1 MIYPKFP
8 RTQESAAS
16 GTFTDTAPDAPV
28 IGICAP
34 SAGIGY
40 KAASFDMSEEM
51 IHALGYRI
59 VETPSVR
66 SDDNPSACAQV
77 RGAEFNSLFADP
89 EVAAVIAA
97 TGGEYNIEMLP
108 YIDEQLI
115 RRNPKWFAGYSDPTN
130 ISFYMTTKLDI
141 ATIYGFNAGS
151 FDWRPLHE
159 YQETALN
166 VLNSCITDSTANGSI
181 TSDAA
186 NGCIPVQH
194 SYDFWDSTRDF
205 ESVCL
210 DTPVS
215 WDLYLPTHGDTTGA
229 FTPASSPF
237 EPSREPFEVSGR
249 LIGGCT
255 DVIDALIG
263 TPYEDSSA
271 FIERYADDGFIW
283 YFDTFEVSPFN
294 LYLFFTKMRLAGYLR
309 NAKAIILG
317 RVMFTHGASNDE
329 YIDLLKRALPD
340 IPFVWGA
347 DIGHTKPAMTLI
359 NGSLGTLRLQDGK
372 AELTM
377 ELK

>member
-1 MIYPKFP
+1 
-8 RTQESAAS
+8 
-16 GTFTDTAPDAPV
+16 
-28 IGICAP
+28 
-34 SAGIGY
+34 
-40 KAASFDMSEEM
+40 
-51 IHALGYRI
+51 
-59 VETPSVR
+59 
-66 SDDNPSACAQV
+66 
-77 RGAEFNSLFADP
+77 
-89 EVAAVIAA
+89 
-97 TGGEYNIEMLP
+97 MLP

-115 RRNPKWFAGYSDPTN
+115 RSNPKWFAGYSDPTN
-130 ISFYMTTKLDI
+130 ISFYMTTRLDI

-159 YQETALN
+159 YQETALK
-166 VLNSCITDSTANGSI
+166 VLTSCIT
-181 TSDAA
+181 SDTV
-186 NGCIPVQH
+186 NSCIPVQH
-194 SYDFWDSTRDF
+194 SYDLWDSTRDF

-215 WDLYLPTHGDTTGA
+215 WDLYLPTHGDTTGT
-229 FTPASSPF
+229 FTPSALPF

-263 TPYEDSSA
+263 TPYEDTAA
-271 FIERYADDGFIW
+271 FIERYSGDGFIW

-317 RVMFTHGASNDE
+317 RVMFTHGASDDE